1 MSRYPLPLT
10 VELVEDIPL
19 RLLILLLLLILLTPE
34 EVDVNPMPLLPE
46 LTPLLPVVADVS
58 SVV

>member
-1 MSRYPLPLT
+1 MT
-10 VELVEDIPL
+10 VELVDDNPL
-19 RLLILLLLLILLTPE
+19 LLRILLLLLMLLTPE
-34 EVDVNPMPLLPE
+34 EVDVSPSPLLPE

>member
-1 MSRYPLPLT
+1 MDDNPLL
-10 VELVEDIPL
+10 L
-19 RLLILLLLLILLTPE
+19 RKLLLLLMLLIPD
-34 EVDVNPMPLLPE
+34 DVEIIPIPLLPE

>member
-1 MSRYPLPLT
+1 MTL
-10 VELVEDIPL
+10 ELVDGNPL
-19 RLLILLLLLILLTPE
+19 RLLMLLLLLILLTPE
-34 EVDVNPMPLLPE
+34 EVDVNPTPLLPE